1 MSFTLKIEKA
11 FLNKRGS
18 ERLTYEKLEKIK
30 WLLNSTRFDEL
41 YDIELQWEHMLEMM
55 NYKKVLMNQ
64 FQSKIEMQLSQW
76 GSIPQMM
83 IFQGYKIR

>member
-11 FLNKRGS
+11 LLNKRGS
-18 ERLTYEKLEKIK
+18 ERLTHEKLEKIK

-41 YDIELQWEHMLEMM
+41 YDIELQWKHMLEMM
-55 NYKKVLMNQ
+55 NYKKVLMNP

-83 IFQGYKIR
+83 IFQGYQIR

>member
-1 MSFTLKIEKA
+1 M
-11 FLNKRGS
+11 LNKRGS
-18 ERLTYEKLEKIK
+18 ERLTHGKLEKIK

-83 IFQGYKIR
+83 IFQGYQIR

>member
-11 FLNKRGS
+11 LLNKRGS
-18 ERLTYEKLEKIK
+18 ERLTHEKLEKIK

-41 YDIELQWEHMLEMM
+41 YDIELQWKHMLEMM
-55 NYKKVLMNQ
+55 NYKKVLMNP

-76 GSIPQMM
+76 GSVPQMM
-83 IFQGYKIR
+83 IFQGYQIR

>member
-11 FLNKRGS
+11 LLNKRGS
-18 ERLTYEKLEKIK
+18 ERLTHGKLEKIK

-83 IFQGYKIR
+83 IFQGYQIR

>member
-11 FLNKRGS
+11 LLNKRGS
-18 ERLTYEKLEKIK
+18 ERLTHEKLEKIK

-41 YDIELQWEHMLEMM
+41 YDIELQRKHMLEMM
-55 NYKKVLMNQ
+55 NYKKVLMNP

-76 GSIPQMM
+76 GSVPQMM
-83 IFQGYKIR
+83 IFQGYQIR